1 MEMGFF
7 DFVKN
12 LFAKKEQPP
21 SSPSET
27 EGQQTKVQTDEQF
40 MTPQN
45 PANSQGQTPSD
56 QTPQK

>member
-27 EGQQTKVQTDEQF
+27 EGQQTKVQADGQF

-45 PANSQGQTPSD
+45 PANNQKPTPSAE
-56 QTPQK
+56 TPQK

>member
-27 EGQQTKVQTDEQF
+27 EGQTKVQADGQF

-45 PANSQGQTPSD
+45 PANNQKPTPSVE
-56 QTPQK
+56 TPQK